1 MQLGGLGSAVSSIS
15 SGFCADKAHKTDMLG
30 SKQSGESVEST
41 DMLFYNIDN
50 MSLVKS
56 VLKKNMKAAVGR
68 IYRKGKF

>member
-1 MQLGGLGSAVSSIS
+1 MQLGGLGSAVSSIP
-15 SGFCADKAHKTDMLG
+15 SGFCVDKAHKTDMLG
-30 SKQSGESVEST
+30 GKQSGESVEST